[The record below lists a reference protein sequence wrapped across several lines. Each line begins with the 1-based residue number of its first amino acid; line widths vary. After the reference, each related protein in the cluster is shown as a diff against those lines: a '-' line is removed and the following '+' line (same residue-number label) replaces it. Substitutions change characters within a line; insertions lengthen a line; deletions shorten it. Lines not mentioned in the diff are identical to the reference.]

1 MRLCASRY
9 TERQI
14 YLAFSITRRMPVKTG
29 ILHKAKRGMTMK
41 NIIETPCGQIRGCG
55 CQWPGVTA
63 FKGIRYATAGR
74 FEYPQIV
81 THWDG
86 EYDATAYGNCC
97 YQPRSFYDE
106 EQVPEKA
113 FYYNEF
119 RKGETYTYSEDCLFL
134 NVWMPENATPES
146 NLPVLF
152 YIHGGGFTGGC
163 GHEKHFDGPV
173 WASKGIIAVT
183 INYRLGPLGF
193 LCLPELAAEAGHT
206 GNYGL
211 FDQLAAL
218 RWVSENITAFGGD
231 AKNITLMGQS
241 AGAMSVQQHLLSPLS
256 RPYVAKAV
264 MSSGCGVNKMFGSAN
279 PPEKSYDFWHQ
290 VMKAAG
296 CGDLAAFRVLPA
308 EDLFAAMDKMKKEQ
322 NVKGMFCAPCTDG
335 VFTPKAPLDIVAAG
349 EQADVPTMVGTNS
362 EDMFPPIL
370 HNMAKGWCRT
380 QYAAGKGPSYAYYFD
395 RKLPGDKNGA
405 WHSADLWYWFG
416 TLKNGWRPFTE
427 KDEELSDQMS
437 GYLVNFARNGNP
449 NGEGLPAWKPI
460 TKEQGKVLCL
470 GEKETRMGKPGA
482 LKMYATMLTKKSVG
496 E

>member
-1 MRLCASRY
+1 MS
-9 TERQI
+9 
-14 YLAFSITRRMPVKTG
+14 K
-29 ILHKAKRGMTMK
+29 
-41 NIIETPCGQIRGCG
+41 IIETPCGIIRGTG

-63 FKGIRYATAGR
+63 FKGIRYAAAGR
-74 FEYPQIV
+74 WEYPQIV

-86 EYDATAYGNCC
+86 EYDAARYGSCS
-97 YQPRSFYDE
+97 YQPRAFYDE
-106 EQVPEKA
+106 EQVQEKA

-119 RKGETYTYSEDCLFL
+119 RRGETYTYSEDCLFL
-134 NVWMPENATPES
+134 NIWTPKDAAHGS

-173 WASKGIIAVT
+173 WAAKGIIAVT

-193 LCLPELAAEAGHT
+193 LCLPELAEEAGHT

-218 RWVSENITAFGGD
+218 QWVHDNISAFGGD
-231 AKNITLMGQS
+231 PQNITLMGQS

-256 RPYVAKAV
+256 RPYIAGAV

-290 VMKAAG
+290 VMHMAG
-296 CGDLAAFRVLPA
+296 CTTLSDFRALPA
-308 EDLFAAMDKMKKEQ
+308 EDLFKAMNRAKKESK
-322 NVKGMFCAPCTDG
+322 VKGMPCSPCTDG

-349 EQADVPTMVGTNS
+349 EQADVPTLAGTNS

-370 HNMAKGWCRT
+370 HKMAVDWCKT
-380 QYAAGKGPSYAYYFD
+380 QYSSKKAPAYAYYFD

-416 TLKNGWRPFTE
+416 TLKNGWRPFGE
-427 KDEELSDQMS
+427 KDEALSNQMS
-437 GYLVNFARNGNP
+437 DYLVNFAKTGNP
-449 NGEGLPAWKPI
+449 NGNGLPAWEPVKDG
-460 TKEQGKVLCL
+460 QDKVLML
-470 GEKETRMGKPGA
+470 GEKETQMGKPNP
-482 LKMYATMLTKKSVG
+482 LKMYFTMLTKKSVG